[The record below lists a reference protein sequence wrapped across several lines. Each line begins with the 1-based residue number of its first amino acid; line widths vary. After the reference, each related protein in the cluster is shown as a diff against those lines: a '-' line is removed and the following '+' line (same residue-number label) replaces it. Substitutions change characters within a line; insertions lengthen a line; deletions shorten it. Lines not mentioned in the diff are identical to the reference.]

1 MAQAARNT
9 GRTKDGGT
17 ERCSLCN
24 SRLELIDGTDPEKA
38 QHGFVEEWRDSETA
52 QASVRG
58 SGRRLSIAIFG
69 LGVVLKTE
77 TDTMLMVCRYVCNLW
92 S

>member
-38 QHGFVEEWRDSETA
+38 QHGFVEEYECKSCGAGGTLVYNAETHTTQYTGA
-52 QASVRG
+52 CA
-58 SGRRLSIAIFG
+58 
-69 LGVVLKTE
+69 
-77 TDTMLMVCRYVCNLW
+77 DY
-92 S
+92 